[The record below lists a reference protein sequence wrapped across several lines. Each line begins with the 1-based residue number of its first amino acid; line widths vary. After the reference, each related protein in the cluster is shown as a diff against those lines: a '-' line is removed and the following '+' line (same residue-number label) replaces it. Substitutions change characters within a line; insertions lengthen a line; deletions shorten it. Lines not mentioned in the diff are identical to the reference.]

1 VISKTS
7 AHVHITRACYHFDM
21 ILRVIILIGYCVLS
35 FW

>member
-1 VISKTS
+1 VLSLLYDI
-7 AHVHITRACYHFDM
+7 ACYHFDR